1 MNVFE
6 KTLRELFGRS
16 EILSDIKYTGKTCL
30 ARLDRDLL
38 VKLEFTDPGT
48 ACNFTAISASIINRT
63 EGLVDKQVFRF
74 SDMVPARTGQTTFGR
89 DYPYIWIYDG
99 KEQLCGNPL
108 TAAEKRMVSNAI
120 LDYVDMYLDMEM
132 SMGGQ
137 SM

>member
-38 VKLEFTDPGT
+38 VKLEITDPGT
-48 ACNFTAISASIINRT
+48 ACNFTAISVSIINRT

-74 SDMVPARTGQTTFGR
+74 WDMVPARPGQTTFGR
-89 DYPYIWIYDG
+89 DYPYIWIRDG
-99 KEQLCGNPL
+99 KAQWYGDPLSKKEQQLV
-108 TAAEKRMVSNAI
+108 RDAI
-120 LDYVDMYLDMEM
+120 MDYVEMYMNMEM
-132 SMGGQ
+132 SMCEQ